1 MGLLDG
7 MLGNVLNGALG
18 GGQAQGASP
27 LLSIVASMLADRGPH
42 GGLGGLIQQF
52 QQAGLGE
59 QIQSWIGTGQNLPIS
74 ADHIVQVLGPRLGQI
89 AQQLGVSHGEAA
101 DQLAQTLPQIIDH
114 VTPNGEVP
122 HGGVGG
128 AEEVLAALGGLLRR

>member
-1 MGLLDG
+1 
-7 MLGNVLNGALG
+7 
-18 GGQAQGASP
+18 
-27 LLSIVASMLADRGPH
+27 
-42 GGLGGLIQQF
+42 
-52 QQAGLGE
+52 
-59 QIQSWIGTGQNLPIS
+59 
-74 ADHIVQVLGPRLGQI
+74 
-89 AQQLGVSHGEAA
+89 LGVSHGEAA